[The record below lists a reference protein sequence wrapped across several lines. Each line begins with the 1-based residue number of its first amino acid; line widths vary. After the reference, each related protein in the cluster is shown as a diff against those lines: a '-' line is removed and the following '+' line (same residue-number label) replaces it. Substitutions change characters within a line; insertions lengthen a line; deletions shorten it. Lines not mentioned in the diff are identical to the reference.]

1 MTVKHCF
8 WKQLRKTGSG
18 AIAKLLS
25 ISSYYFPQRVY
36 FSAAESSSDL
46 DSHWDSAPVI
56 DTNICFLVLY
66 CNVRA
71 SAPGY
76 AGCSWHTSLF
86 KILPDWRR
94 GCCPLS
100 SCGPSCCCCLN
111 SRTITGKTM
120 QVCSFSNLSPLGIAI
135 FFESL
140 VLAIF
145 HLGKV
150 RKQSGHSLPDSF
162 MSNRLCQV
170 DHFSQKCMFCQST
183 SFLCLMTFTACS
195 GQLQLILPIHCP
207 VILFSL
213 LESEV

>member
-1 MTVKHCF
+1 MLPFYEYCKALEFEVVMTVKHCF

-56 DTNICFLVLY
+56 DINICFLVLY

-111 SRTITGKTM
+111 SRTITGKTL

-135 FFESL
+135 FLKALFWPFSIWERLENSL
-140 VLAIF
+140 
-145 HLGKV
+145 
-150 RKQSGHSLPDSF
+150 D
-162 MSNRLCQV
+162 
-170 DHFSQKCMFCQST
+170 
-183 SFLCLMTFTACS
+183 TACQILS
-195 GQLQLILPIHCP
+195 CPTDSARWTTSLRSACFASQL
-207 VILFSL
+207 LFSA
-213 LESEV
+213 